1 VNTVENVI
9 KTSEFID
16 DIYFVREKGGRSK
29 ESIVYQRENV
39 ERRSGGK
46 SGTIPSWR
54 WKFISSAP
62 VPPSPSTSSSN
73 KSREDA

>member
-29 ESIVYQRENV
+29 ESIVYK
-39 ERRSGGK
+39 ERMSRGGQEGGEG
-46 SGTIPSWR
+46 SQEQS
-54 WKFISSAP
+54 
-62 VPPSPSTSSSN
+62 STSIAF
-73 KSREDA
+73 DIFFIQ

>member
-39 ERRSGGK
+39 ERRSGGEFHLGDGN
-46 SGTIPSWR
+46 S
-54 WKFISSAP
+54 FHQH
-62 VPPSPSTSSSN
+62 
-73 KSREDA
+73 

>member
-29 ESIVYQRENV
+29 ESIVYK
-39 ERRSGGK
+39 ERMSRGGQEGRGEP
-46 SGTIPSWR
+46 GTI
-54 WKFISSAP
+54 
-62 VPPSPSTSSSN
+62 
-73 KSREDA
+73 